1 MRPSPSAAEEEA
13 PIRHAEFYF
22 TDEMTVFQVCGPP
35 PTIHTRQIVTV
46 RLLFV
51 VCVGR
56 EPSFPCSPE
65 ILDQELSYLQCY
77 VLASARSQ
85 RRLHG

>member
-46 RLLFV
+46 R
-51 VCVGR
+51 
-56 EPSFPCSPE
+56 
-65 ILDQELSYLQCY
+65 
-77 VLASARSQ
+77 
-85 RRLHG
+85 